1 MSSNGAQ
8 LLNISYNTINKY
20 VKEHHIFNNAQ
31 KKSDQYYN
39 GVALDIY
46 DDIHFELMKL
56 NIDVRDDLITII
68 YNIIMDMRSKNLSK

>member
-1 MSSNGAQ
+1 MSSSGAQ
-8 LLNISYNTINKY
+8 LLDITYKTVNKY

-46 DDIHFELMKL
+46 DDIHFNLKNN
-56 NIDVRDDLITII
+56 NIDVSDDIISII